1 VLVLALDTTTRS
13 GSLALW
19 RGGIIDERVGDATRT
34 HGERLPRDLGDLMAA
49 AGVAPAEI
57 DLYAV
62 AAGPG
67 SFTGLRVG
75 IATMQG
81 LALVHGKRIV
91 GVSALEALAYCGAR
105 AVVSSTDDPTLIA
118 WMEAYR
124 GEVFA
129 ALYVRGAASS
139 ESASS
144 TPPLVLVEGPT
155 VGSPAA
161 IARQFAARRAAGR
174 AASEGAEPERR
185 PPSEERLTLRAKQT
199 PGALA
204 APSQVDTVV
213 IGDGMPATE
222 PALREAFGPR
232 LVAMDAPPL
241 AGMIATLAAMRAESA
256 VAPHAI
262 VPLYVRV
269 PDAELTQA
277 RTMKDRKSNEIAGEP
292 SRERTHPA

>member
-13 GSLALW
+13 GSFAVW
-19 RGGIIDERVGDATRT
+19 RDGSIEERTGDATRT

-49 AGVAPAEI
+49 AGVAPTEI

-91 GVSALEALAYCGAR
+91 GISALEALACCGAR
-105 AVVSSTDDPTLIA
+105 AVSSAEDPTLVA

-129 ALYVRGAASS
+129 ALYVRRAASS
-139 ESASS
+139 ASAPA
-144 TPPLVLVEGPT
+144 TPPPLVLVEGPL

-161 IARQFAARRAAGR
+161 IARQFAARQPAGPIV
-174 AASEGAEPERR
+174 A
-185 PPSEERLTLRAKQT
+185 
-199 PGALA
+199 
-204 APSQVDTVV
+204 V
-213 IGDGMPATE
+213 GDGVPPTR
-222 PALREAFGPR
+222 PVLREAFGPR
-232 LVAMDAPPL
+232 LVAMNALPL
-241 AGMIATLAAMRAESA
+241 AGTIATLAAMRAESA

-269 PDAELTQA
+269 ADAELARA
-277 RTMKDRKSNEIAGEP
+277 RTTQDRETNHVAGEP
-292 SRERTHPA
+292 SRERPHPA